1 MRWLIHNWAAS
12 LRKAS
17 FDFPSNQLFSAHA
30 LCKATCLGF
39 WLKLHT
45 TYFERTAYVL
55 ARLCGSVGLPEPL
68 LFECAITAP
77 FLWHGSYFNTWTG
90 KVELQWLKH
99 LWDHGNLFRN
109 MGSSSHWG
117 FIIAPGQ
124 EANGD
129 NSRIPKYFDLLYKML
144 CCMHLLESPR
154 WGDSYSIQNIQFHDK
169 IRKVPQKSLYI
180 YIYISTFLSYRKNF
194 VWTQKRVRIS
204 QLKRAIRVFRVGDIE
219 VRLYMGESSML
230 L

>member
-1 MRWLIHNWAAS
+1 MFRFLA
-12 LRKAS
+12 
-17 FDFPSNQLFSAHA
+17 
-30 LCKATCLGF
+30 
-39 WLKLHT
+39 KLAYHVL
-45 TYFERTAYVL
+45 ERTAYVL

-144 CCMHLLESPR
+144 CCVHLLESPR

-180 YIYISTFLSYRKNF
+180 YIYLLS
-194 VWTQKRVRIS
+194 WAIGRIS
-204 QLKRAIRVFRVGDIE
+204 YGLKNEFESAKLNEPSVFSVLEILRFDCIWAKV
-219 VRLYMGESSML
+219 VCYCKN
-230 L
+230 